1 MDVWLER
8 NSRGIL
14 AVALLIGAGL
24 RWFRIG
30 ASGFW
35 YDEAFSGLIA
45 RLSPVQI
52 LDNAALSVHPPG
64 YYLLLH
70 FWLPLGQS
78 ETAIRSLSALFSL
91 GAIPLVYGL
100 GRRLFGPSVAAL
112 AALGMALFPFQV
124 YFAQEARMYGLL
136 IFLAAAL
143 MWIFFEFVSS
153 KGGWLSWIGYTLLAT
168 LGLYVHYFTVFL
180 LLGLHLWFVLDLRR
194 NRGVVLRLL
203 LADGVILLLFLPQI
217 GRALTLT
224 KMYLGGLAWQ
234 SSPGIL
240 SPVTTIYYLLFAHRT
255 PVWLVPIGLFLVLAI
270 LVLTLWES
278 CSRENPELHLER
290 ALWFCLLIPII
301 VVMII
306 SWLIRPIYLE
316 RSFAFTTPA
325 LVLLLA
331 RGAIAAPRQ
340 SPTRYLIA
348 LLTVP
353 IVITLAAHVI
363 TPDPAKPPIREAIRV
378 LEVGVDPGDVSLHL
392 QDASFMPGVWYVPD
406 VPQLLIDVPD
416 ALFIG
421 VATHRLFGG
430 DVVSAQS
437 ALAGPGRLWLIVMPG
452 YNSSEQ
458 VAVRE
463 MIDARYVR
471 LAMEDWGAVQLY
483 LYDLSGS
490 E

>member
-1 MDVWLER
+1 
-8 NSRGIL
+8 
-14 AVALLIGAGL
+14 L

-30 ASGFW
+30 VRGFW
-35 YDEAFSGLIA
+35 YDEAFSSLIA
-45 RLSPVQI
+45 RLSLAQI

-100 GRRLFGPSVAAL
+100 GRRLFGPPVAAL

-124 YFAQEARMYGLL
+124 YFAQEARMYGVL

-143 MWIFFEFVSS
+143 MWIFFHFVSS
-153 KGGWLSWIGYTLLAT
+153 KSGWLSWLGYTLVAT
-168 LGLYVHYFTVFL
+168 LSLYVHYFIAFL
-180 LLGLHLWFVLDLRR
+180 LLGLHLWLVLDLRR
-194 NRGVVLRLL
+194 NRAVVLRLL
-203 LADGVILLLFLPQI
+203 LADGVVLLLFLPQI
-217 GRALTLT
+217 GQALTLS

-234 SSPGIL
+234 SSPSIL

-255 PVWLVPIGLFLVLAI
+255 PVWLVPIGLFLVLAV
-270 LVLTLWES
+270 LLLTLWES
-278 CSRENPELHLER
+278 RSRKNPELRLER
-290 ALWFCLLIPII
+290 ALWLCLLIPIAA
-301 VVMII
+301 VMII

-325 LVLLLA
+325 LALLLA
-331 RGAIAAPRQ
+331 RGATSAPRQ
-340 SPTRYLIA
+340 SPTRYLVA

-363 TPDPAKPPIREAIRV
+363 TPDPAKPPTREAIRV
-378 LEVGVDPGDVSLHL
+378 VEAGVDPGDVSLHL
-392 QDASFMPGVWYVPD
+392 QDASFMSAVWYAPD
-406 VPQLLIDVPD
+406 VPHLLIDVPD

-421 VATHRLFGG
+421 VPTHRLFGG
-430 DVVSAQS
+430 DVVSWQS
-437 ALAGPGRLWLIVMPG
+437 ALAKSDRLWLIVMPG
-452 YNSSEQ
+452 YNGPEQ
-458 VAVRE
+458 IAVRQ
-463 MIDARYVR
+463 MIDASYPQLV
-471 LAMEDWGAVQLY
+471 MEDWGAVQLY